1 MLYTPTSGI
10 LIDAFYERFLSAL
23 LLDFMTSS
31 PISFAIP
38 SAPTSAAHWLGRGKQ
53 LCVQGLQIEAPFVFA
68 GRRLSGPWCAAV
80 DVELPARLD
89 GLAGRPGASAY
100 AHLTARQR
108 YAYLNWLAAGR
119 RGKLTEQTMLVT
131 FLAGAEQYLLNEDV
145 TRTPADEA
153 DLLEELQQ
161 LASAY
166 RTVYPDLAQQCVS
179 LRDYAWV
186 RRHAIGGT
194 SPEVATLGL
203 VQLAGTHPSLAL
215 RWIAGAVLARQEPV
229 QGTLAYHF
237 ARTYLTGNEYR
248 RLPLYE
254 SELHQL
260 FMVRFAERF
269 GNGLPVLD
277 ANLSSEV
284 VSYSPVGAP
293 MLGQRTR
300 LSRPSPIFVG
310 SQALR
315 LGVGS
320 LLANCMNQL
329 QDFIQARMEGIAADA
344 AWTKL
349 PVVLWP
355 APLRDAFRK
364 LIVQALHEP
373 TPVTYEQLAPYFV
386 AGPTMTEKNMTRVVD
401 GLAQLGLAT
410 YPQMPF
416 QKPATVRAP
425 FMLYEQDTVAAL
437 NKLIDPE
444 EDCWPLAL
452 RVVVSEKEAVRE
464 QLSERLHAQVQRDA
478 ALSLELR
485 RQRRAALAW
494 ARSDALKPITRVQ
507 WAKVPVSLQDAVTGL
522 LSTLL
527 APLEDLPATP
537 VMDALLG
544 TRWQTLKSA
553 PLRLDARRVQQLT
566 VETSAVNQL
575 LGDLFSDAEA
585 PAPTIALDTPAP
597 LSNSA
602 VLPGPTTVTP
612 SPVGPGTTARHE
624 FLRRLTSMLDL
635 PDLELHCLAAELSL
649 MAEGTVDWANEL
661 AYDVTGQP
669 LLEEFGDGWQVTPG
683 LAQELLEHLGAV

>member
-1 MLYTPTSGI
+1 
-10 LIDAFYERFLSAL
+10 
-23 LLDFMTSS
+23 MTSS
-31 PISFAIP
+31 PTSFAIP
-38 SAPTSAAHWLGRGKQ
+38 SAPANAAHWLGRGKQ
-53 LCVQGLQIEAPFVFA
+53 LCVQGLQIDAPFVFA

-131 FLAGAEQYLLNEDV
+131 FLAGAEQYLLNDDV

-161 LASAY
+161 LASTY

-186 RRHAIGGT
+186 RRQAIGGT
-194 SPEVATLGL
+194 APEAAAAGL
-203 VQLAGTHPSLAL
+203 DQLAGTTPSLAL
-215 RWIAGAVLARQEPV
+215 RWVAGAVLARKEPV
-229 QGTLAYHF
+229 PGELAYHF

-254 SELHQL
+254 TELRQL
-260 FMVRFAERF
+260 FLVRFSERF
-269 GNGLPVLD
+269 GKGLPVVD
-277 ANLSSEV
+277 ANLASEV

-315 LGVGS
+315 LALGS
-320 LLANCMNQL
+320 MLASCMNQL
-329 QDFIQARMEGIAADA
+329 QDFIEARMEGIAAEA

-416 QKPATVRAP
+416 QKPANVRSP

-437 NKLIDPE
+437 NQMVDPA
-444 EDCWPLAL
+444 EDSWPLAL
-452 RVVVSEKEAVRE
+452 RVVASEKEAVRA
-464 QLSERLHAQVQRDA
+464 QLTERLHSQVQRDA

-494 ARSDALKPITRVQ
+494 ARSEALKPLTRVQ
-507 WAKVPVSLQDAVTGL
+507 WAKVPVPAQDAVTAL
-522 LSTLL
+522 LSILL
-527 APLEDLPATP
+527 APLDDLPTTP

-544 TRWQTLKSA
+544 PRWQKLKSA
-553 PLRLDARRVQQLT
+553 PLRLDVQRVQQLT
-566 VETSAVNQL
+566 VETSAVNRL
-575 LGDLFSDAEA
+575 LGDLFSDD
-585 PAPTIALDTPAP
+585 APTPPLNALDTQAP
-597 LSNSA
+597 TPTSA
-602 VLPGPTTVTP
+602 GVPIATTSSP
-612 SPVGPGTTARHE
+612 SPSGLGASARHE
-624 FLRRLTSMLDL
+624 FLRRLTGMPDL

-669 LLEEFGDGWQVTPG
+669 LLEEFGDGWLVTPG
-683 LAQELLEHLGAV
+683 LAQELLEHLGAA

>member
-1 MLYTPTSGI
+1 MRG
-10 LIDAFYERFLSAL
+10 FYAGFS
-23 LLDFMTSS
+23 LDVMTSS
-31 PISFAIP
+31 PTSFAIP
-38 SAPTSAAHWLGRGKQ
+38 SAPSSEPHWLGRGKQ
-53 LCVQGLQIEAPFVFA
+53 LCVQGLQIESPFVFA

-80 DVELPARLD
+80 DVELPARPD

-108 YAYLNWLAAGR
+108 FAYLNWLAAGR
-119 RGKLTEQTMLVT
+119 RGKLTEQTLLVT
-131 FLAGAEQYLLNEDV
+131 FLAGAEQYLLNEG
-145 TRTPADEA
+145 TPRVPAEEE
-153 DLLEELQQ
+153 DLFEELME
-161 LASAY
+161 LAATY
-166 RTVYPDLAQQCVS
+166 RTVYPDLAAQCVC

-186 RRHAIGGT
+186 RRHAIAG
-194 SPEVATLGL
+194 SDPELAAADLA
-203 VQLAGTHPSLAL
+203 QMAGTGPSLAL
-215 RWIAGAVLARQEPV
+215 RWVAGAILAKQAPV
-229 QGTLAYHF
+229 QGTVAYHF

-254 SELHQL
+254 AELRQL
-260 FMVRFAERF
+260 FMVRFSERF
-269 GNGLPVLD
+269 ANGLPVPD

-300 LSRPSPIFVG
+300 LSRPSPILVG
-310 SQALR
+310 SQTLR
-315 LGVGS
+315 LALGS
-320 LLANCMNQL
+320 LLASCMNQL
-329 QDFIQARMEGIAADA
+329 QEFIEARLEGIAAEA

-416 QKPATVRAP
+416 QKPANVRAP

-437 NKLIDPE
+437 NKLIDPGE
-444 EDCWPLAL
+444 ELWPLAL
-452 RVVVSEKEAVRE
+452 RVVVSEKEGVRAS
-464 QLSERLHAQVQRDA
+464 LTERLHQHIQRDA

-494 ARSDALKPITRVQ
+494 ARSEAVKPFTRAQ
-507 WAKVPVSLQDAVTGL
+507 WAKIPAPMQDSVTGL

-537 VMDALLG
+537 AMDALLG
-544 TRWQTLKSA
+544 ARWQTLKSA
-553 PLRLDARRVQQLT
+553 PLRLDVRRVQQLT
-566 VETSAVNQL
+566 AETSAVNQL
-575 LGDLFSDAEA
+575 LGDLFCDDAA
-585 PAPTIALDTPAP
+585 AP
-597 LSNSA
+597 LSSA
-602 VLPGPTTVTP
+602 APTPVPALTAAIVPSTAMPSLVPPGP
-612 SPVGPGTTARHE
+612 GAAKRHE
-624 FLRRLTSMLDL
+624 FLRRLTDMADL

-661 AYDVTGQP
+661 AYDVAGQP
-669 LLEEFGDGWQVTPG
+669 LLEESGDGWLVTPG
-683 LAQELLEHLGAV
+683 LAQELLQHLGAA